1 MIVPL
6 LIGDKKRMEQI
17 LSELHATL
25 PDEALIDETDSVCA
39 AKRAVKLVK
48 DGEADFLMKG
58 LINTSELLREV
69 LNHDTGLKHGKTIS
83 HISINEVPTYHKLLV
98 VTDAGIVI
106 HPSLEEKADII
117 RNAANALHAIGYEM
131 PKVAVLTALEKVN
144 PKMPET
150 VDAAELK
157 RMNRVGEL
165 PGCYIEGP
173 ISIDLAL
180 DAESAQIKGFE
191 SPVVGNP
198 DIVVVPDISCG
209 NILNKSLRLLAHSKQ
224 VGMVMGSQVPIV
236 LTSRGASAESK
247 YLSVAAASLMA

>member
-1 MIVPL
+1 
-6 LIGDKKRMEQI
+6 
-17 LSELHATL
+17 
-25 PDEALIDETDSVCA
+25 
-39 AKRAVKLVK
+39 
-48 DGEADFLMKG
+48 
-58 LINTSELLREV
+58 
-69 LNHDTGLKHGKTIS
+69 
-83 HISINEVPTYHKLLV
+83 
-98 VTDAGIVI
+98 
-106 HPSLEEKADII
+106 
-117 RNAANALHAIGYEM
+117 
-131 PKVAVLTALEKVN
+131 
-144 PKMPET
+144 
-150 VDAAELK
+150 
-157 RMNRVGEL
+157 MNRVGEL